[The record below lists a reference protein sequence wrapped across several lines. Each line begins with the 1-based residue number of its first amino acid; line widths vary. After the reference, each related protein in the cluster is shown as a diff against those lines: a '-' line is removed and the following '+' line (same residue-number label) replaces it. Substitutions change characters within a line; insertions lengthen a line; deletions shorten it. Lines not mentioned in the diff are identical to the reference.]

1 MVKTA
6 KEGTP
11 LYVWRILF
19 KDGDILLNRVIA
31 TCGQF
36 VVISCGNDEDT
47 APSWYP
53 IDAIKG
59 LEGVRVRN
67 AVSDL
72 NSDIALENIMHSLFP
87 PIDARLAEKQYV
99 HVK

>member
-19 KDGDILLNRVIA
+19 KDGDILLNRVIT

-59 LEGVRVRN
+59 LEGVQVCS
-67 AVSDL
+67 AASGLD
-72 NSDIALENIMHSLFP
+72 SDIAMEDMMHSLFP